1 MALDK
6 LSGLLRIG
14 SSYNNGASVKS
25 ITGSASSWS
34 QDGKTYYHWTGNG
47 SIEVDL
53 LRGFP
58 GKNDRNTT
66 GRKIGDTTGNQAIDY
81 LLCGGGGGGGNTHP
95 NGTNYGGGGG
105 GGGGGNIP
113 GTYPGGNQG
122 GGTGGTGSFYLRL
135 Y

>member
-47 SIEVDL
+47 TIELDL

-58 GKNDRNTT
+58 GKNDRNAT
-66 GRKIGDTTGNQAIDY
+66 GRKIGDTMGNQAIDY
-81 LLCGGGGGGGNTHP
+81 LLCGGGGGGGEEHGRRGSQSWRASLFVVLETVP
-95 NGTNYGGGGG
+95 
-105 GGGGGNIP
+105 P
-113 GTYPGGNQG
+113 GH
-122 GGTGGTGSFYLRL
+122 GTGVEAPSGQ
-135 Y
+135 